1 MNETNNACRRL
12 AVPDLSQSNELQ
24 LAWADHA
31 ATATIPST
39 ATLSAAATSDTTS
52 ALAAPT
58 APATPAA
65 SSAISSTEHCFHHA
79 GN

>member
-1 MNETNNACRRL
+1 MPLPTSLRR
-12 AVPDLSQSNELQ
+12 
-24 LAWADHA
+24 A
-31 ATATIPST
+31 AQRHGRPFGASVFTA
-39 ATLSAAATSDTTS
+39 ATLSAAATSHTTS